1 MVFKFRVRLG
11 RLNAENQI
19 LPLRVVTEKGAAAG
33 RNSASSTEDL
43 KIRRTRLVFDCQVL
57 QAELDQRPGRSGKV
71 GCRATEAD
79 VAAEVEAAPAITT
92 GAGG

>member
-1 MVFKFRVRLG
+1 MRVG
-11 RLNAENQI
+11 RLDTKDEV
-19 LPLRVVTEKGAAAG
+19 LSLRVVTEKGATAG

-43 KIRRTRLVFDCQVL
+43 KIRRARLVFDCQVL
-57 QAELDQRPGRSGKV
+57 QAELNQRPRRSGKV

-79 VAAEVEAAPAITT
+79 VAAEVEAAPAREGCRPDG

>member
-1 MVFKFRVRLG
+1 VRVG
-11 RLNAENQI
+11 RLDTKDEV
-19 LPLRVVTEKGAAAG
+19 LPLRVVTEKGATAG

-43 KIRRTRLVFDCQVL
+43 KIRRARLVFDCQVL
-57 QAELDQRPGRSGKV
+57 QAELNQRPRRSGKV